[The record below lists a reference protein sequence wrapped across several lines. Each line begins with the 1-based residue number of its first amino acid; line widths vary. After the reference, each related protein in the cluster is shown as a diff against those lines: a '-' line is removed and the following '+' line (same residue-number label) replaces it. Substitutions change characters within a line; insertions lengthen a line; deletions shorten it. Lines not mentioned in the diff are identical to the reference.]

1 MDPVTIA
8 EMLIAMVIK
17 LVGHEKASD
26 MVSVEAQRAANLAA
40 DAVAA
45 ARNLPSG

>member
-1 MDPVTIA
+1 MDPVSIA
-8 EMLIAMVIK
+8 EALVAMAIK

-45 ARNLPSG
+45 ARNLPEG